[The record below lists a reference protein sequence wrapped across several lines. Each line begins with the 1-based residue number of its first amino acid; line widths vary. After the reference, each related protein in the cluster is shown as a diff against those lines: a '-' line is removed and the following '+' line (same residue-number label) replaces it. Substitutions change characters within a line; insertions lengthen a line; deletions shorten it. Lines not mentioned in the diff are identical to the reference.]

1 MPQERYII
9 YKEEEHYPYFITC
22 SIMFGLP
29 IFSNPLATDL
39 VIKNLQF
46 LNQHC
51 EVTIY
56 AYVVMENHIHAILQ
70 GENLPAKICRFKSFT
85 ARKIIDLFKENA
97 HGEWL
102 RRLGTVKPRRRKD
115 RRYQLWK
122 NGYHPKQVF
131 NDEVMWQKLE
141 YTHNNPVKRGYV
153 EKPEQWR
160 YSSVHD
166 YLGKAGP
173 VSVTLFGG

>member
-22 SIMFGLP
+22 SILFGLP
-29 IFSNPLATDL
+29 IFSNPLAAE
-39 VIKNLQF
+39 VAMKNLQF
-46 LNQHC
+46 LSRHC
-51 EVTIY
+51 AGTIY
-56 AYVVMENHIHAILQ
+56 AYVIMENHMHAILKSD
-70 GENLPAKICRFKSFT
+70 NLGAKISRFKSFT
-85 ARKIIDLFKENA
+85 ARNIIDLFKENG

-102 RRLGTVKPRRRKD
+102 RRLRTVKPRRRKD

-141 YTHNNPVKRGYV
+141 YIHNNPVKRGYV
-153 EKPEQWR
+153 ERPEQWR
-160 YSSVHD
+160 YSSLHD

-173 VSVTLFGG
+173 VPVTLFGG